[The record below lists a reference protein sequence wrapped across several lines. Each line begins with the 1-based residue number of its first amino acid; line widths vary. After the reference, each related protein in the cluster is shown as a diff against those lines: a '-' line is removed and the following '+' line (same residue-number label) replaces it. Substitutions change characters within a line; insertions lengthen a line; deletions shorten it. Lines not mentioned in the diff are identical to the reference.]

1 MQEAP
6 LSRQIKDREKINK
19 ETSKIRIRIKPPGAT
34 PVVPVPPPSK
44 VHPSKPPPKI
54 PPKPPAPTAVPA
66 GNQWTRE
73 EENVFVQCVHKYG
86 HSSWRFVADMLN
98 FHPVSFGRRRSPKA
112 VNEYWV
118 YRMHAKYQTMLQS
131 GQISGTT
138 FLHSNYDAPSDQARH
153 PGSTLFR
160 ESILQVH
167 APLNNF

>member
-1 MQEAP
+1 M
-6 LSRQIKDREKINK
+6 
-19 ETSKIRIRIKPPGAT
+19 
-34 PVVPVPPPSK
+34 PVVPPSK
-44 VHPSKPPPKI
+44 VTGSKTNPNKIVPQNTRVPPVPSTI
-54 PPKPPAPTAVPA
+54 PA

-118 YRMHAKYQTMLQS
+118 YRMHSKYQTMLQS

-153 PGSTLFR
+153 PGSTLYR
-160 ESILQVH
+160 ESILQVQYH
-167 APLNNF
+167 VTCIKYVHP